1 MATTSSIPMD
11 TNLIPKRDPGC
22 VEEILEGE
30 IVLYS
35 ACSAKALY
43 LNESAALVWQLIDG
57 DRSIAQMELLLK
69 EAYPEAATLTDD
81 LSESLEVLRK
91 HGVIHL

>member
-1 MATTSSIPMD
+1 MD
-11 TNLIPKRDPGC
+11 TNLIPQRDAGC
-22 VEEILEGE
+22 VEEVLEGE

-43 LNESAALVWQLIDG
+43 LNEPASLVWQLIDG
-57 DRSIAQMELLLK
+57 ERSIAQMELLLT
-69 EAYPEAATLTDD
+69 EAYPEAVTLKND
-81 LSESLEVLRK
+81 LSEAIEVLRK

>member
-1 MATTSSIPMD
+1 MD
-11 TNLIPKRDPGC
+11 NNLIPQRDAGC
-22 VEEILEGE
+22 VEEVLEGE

-43 LNESAALVWQLIDG
+43 LNEPAALVWQLIDG
-57 DRSIAQMELLLK
+57 ERSIAQIELLLTD
-69 EAYPEAATLTDD
+69 AYPEAASLKED
-81 LSESLEVLRK
+81 LSEAIEALRK

>member
-1 MATTSSIPMD
+1 MN
-11 TNLIPKRDPGC
+11 TNLIPRREPGC
-22 VEEILEGE
+22 VEEVLEGE

-57 DRSIAQMELLLK
+57 ERSIAQMELLLTD
-69 EAYPEAATLTDD
+69 AYPEAVTLTDD
-81 LSESLEVLRK
+81 LSEAIEVLRK

>member
-1 MATTSSIPMD
+1 MN
-11 TNLIPKRDPGC
+11 TNLIPKRDAGC
-22 VEEILEGE
+22 VEEVLEGE

-57 DRSIAQMELLLK
+57 ERSIAQIESLLTD
-69 EAYPEAATLTDD
+69 AYPEAVTLTDD
-81 LSESLEVLRK
+81 LSEAIDVLRN